1 MTSDFHTKNGN
12 APAWTKTED
21 MLLKQMVIEGK
32 YYQEIC
38 ETIGRTRASC
48 ISRARRL
55 NIARL
60 APNKKIGPVTDNPET
75 VEKVVKAWR
84 EGHTTRQICAM
95 HGMPAKTTVQL
106 ILRRFYGDNF
116 VQEWEVKAT
125 KLGKCKV
132 SGQMLY
138 KVFSPEH
145 EHIVPELIVKL
156 AIENKRAWVLCD

>member
-1 MTSDFHTKNGN
+1 MTSDFHTKNVN

-32 YYQEIC
+32 YYQEIS

-75 VEKVVKAWR
+75 VDKIARAWR
-84 EGHTTRQICAM
+84 DGHTVSSMAAM
-95 HGMPAKTTVQL
+95 HGMPGKTTIQL
-106 ILRRFYGDNF
+106 ILRRLYGSNF
-116 VQEWEVKAT
+116 SQDWEVKAE
-125 KLGKCKV
+125 KFCLCPV

-138 KVFSPEH
+138 RVFSTEH
-145 EHIVPELIVKL
+145 EHIVPEPIVKL